1 MKIIVALGGNA
12 LQKGNDI
19 SPSQQL
25 QVCRETVKNVV
36 NLIKEGHDI
45 AIVHGN
51 GPQVGELIAVSET
64 AHKADETRIL
74 YSLDICTAF
83 TQGYIG
89 YHLQNTLNEELRHAG
104 INKKSAT
111 IVTQVE
117 VHEDDPAF
125 KSPSKPIGRFYTEQ
139 EAQKLMRSEGFTM
152 VEDAG
157 RGWRRVVPSPK
168 PLNIVEKDIVEYIFK
183 SGNIAISC
191 GGGIPVV
198 KKDDVY
204 QGIEAVIDKDY
215 AAAKLAE
222 VLKADVLMILTEVD
236 EVYINF
242 NKPNQEALRNI
253 SSKELET
260 YIEQGQFAKGSM
272 LPKILA
278 SKSFVESGENKKALI
293 TSLSRANEAIRGE
306 AGTLISYR

>member
-19 SPSQQL
+19 SPFQQL
-25 QVCRETVKNVV
+25 QVCRKTVKSIVKLV
-36 NLIKEGHDI
+36 KEGHDI
-45 AIVHGN
+45 AVVHGN

-64 AHKADETRIL
+64 THKADKTRIA

-89 YHLQNTLNEELRHAG
+89 YHLQNALNEELFHTG

-111 IVTQVE
+111 VVTQVE
-117 VHEDDPAF
+117 VDENDPAV

-139 EAQKLMRSEGFTM
+139 EAKKLMQLEGFIM
-152 VEDAG
+152 MEYAG

-168 PLNIVEKDIVEYIFK
+168 PLSIIERDIIEQIFE

-191 GGGIPVV
+191 GGGGIPVV
-198 KKDDVY
+198 EKNDIHE
-204 QGIEAVIDKDY
+204 GIEAVIDKDY
-215 AAAKLAE
+215 AAEKLAE
-222 VLKADVLMILTEVD
+222 VLQADMLMILTEVD

-242 NKPNQEALRNI
+242 NKPNQKALKNI
-253 SSKELET
+253 SSKEMEA
-260 YIEQGQFAKGSM
+260 YIEQKQFTKGSM

-278 SKSFVESGENKKALI
+278 SKMFVESGSNKKTLI
-293 TSLSRANEAIRGE
+293 TSLSCADKAIKDE
-306 AGTLISYR
+306 AGTLIY